1 MAVVVAATPSLQ
13 HPSPQAP
20 APKPQPKPKE
30 MSVASPRRPTSTA
43 GIDGV
48 TTIVAAGPKIDVTAR
63 LAADDAL
70 GSPRPVATTATA
82 KPAPTAMTRGMRVTA
97 AAPAEA
103 GLFDG
108 IVGTLLGFLF
118 G

>member
-1 MAVVVAATPSLQ
+1 MT
-13 HPSPQAP
+13 
-20 APKPQPKPKE
+20 
-30 MSVASPRRPTSTA
+30 VASPRRPTSTA

-48 TTIVAAGPKIDVTAR
+48 TTIVATGPEVDVTAR

-70 GSPRPVATTATA
+70 GGPRPVATPATA
-82 KPAPTAMTRGMRVTA
+82 KRAATAMTHGMRVSA
-97 AAPAEA
+97 AAPAEV

>member
-1 MAVVVAATPSLQ
+1 MA
-13 HPSPQAP
+13 
-20 APKPQPKPKE
+20 
-30 MSVASPRRPTSTA
+30 VASPRRPTSTA

-48 TTIVAAGPKIDVTAR
+48 ATIVAAGPKIDVTAR
-63 LAADDAL
+63 LVADDAL
-70 GSPRPVATTATA
+70 GSPRAAATLAAA
-82 KPAPTAMTRGMRVTA
+82 KPAATAMTRGMQVTG